1 MAITGTSAAKRAKRM
16 AKSLKRQKE
25 RVEELRMI
33 RDFRGGEAQTQAVV
47 AGGFTGA
54 GFESSGAQALMG
66 QQGAQF
72 QAQRAQQAEFDR
84 QQARIQS
91 EMQRAQK
98 AASTFSTVMSV
109 AGLAAAGAGAFFG
122 KQAATAMLGKEVVS
136 EAAKAEFLKQSIAQ
150 SASVGL
156 AGLSKVGAS
165 WLGSE

>member
-1 MAITGTSAAKRAKRM
+1 MAITGRSAAKKAKRM

-33 RDFRGGEAQTQAVV
+33 RDFRGGEAQTQAIV

-72 QAQRAQQAEFDR
+72 QAQRAQQAEFNR

-98 AASTFSTVMSV
+98 AASRFSTVMSV
-109 AGLAAAGAGAFFG
+109 VSLAAAGAGAFFG
-122 KQAATAMLGKEVVS
+122 NQAATAMVGKEVVS
-136 EAAKAEFLKQSIAQ
+136 EAAKDALLKQSIAQ
-150 SASVGL
+150 TVSVGAKAVDKIG
-156 AGLSKVGAS
+156 AG